1 MFSKDLIL
9 ASTSTFRRTLLARL
23 GIPFACDAPGTDETA
38 LPGESA
44 AALTSRL
51 AQLKCAAVAARH
63 PNAVVIG
70 SDQAAV
76 RGNEILGKPGSIS
89 RCIDQLQRSS
99 GQQVTFLTAVTIID
113 TSSGRHESH
122 LDRTVVRFRALN
134 DAEITRY
141 VAADQPL
148 DCAGGFKAEAL
159 GIALFDSIES
169 SDPTALTGLPLIWVS
184 GALRRNGLS
193 VP

>member
-1 MFSKDLIL
+1 LFSKDLIL
-9 ASTSTFRRTLLARL
+9 ASTSTYRRMLLARL
-23 GIPFACDAPGTDETA
+23 GVPFTCEAPGTDETA

-44 AALTSRL
+44 AALTTRL

-63 PNAVVIG
+63 QRAVVIG

-76 RGNEILGKPGSIS
+76 RGHEILGKPGSVA
-89 RCIDQLQRSS
+89 RCIEQLQRSS
-99 GQQVTFLTAVTIID
+99 GRQVDFLTAVTIID
-113 TSSGRHESH
+113 TATGQHESY
-122 LDRTVVRFRALN
+122 LDRTVVKFRSLS
-134 DAEITRY
+134 DEEIARY

-169 SDPTALTGLPLIWVS
+169 SDPSALTGLPLIWVS
-184 GALRRNGLS
+184 AALRRTGLS